1 MSIKL
6 KSVSLLKF
14 LLVMGL
20 TLAFGFVS
28 AQTTVTG
35 VVTSEDGTG
44 LAGATVLIK
53 GTTTGALTD
62 NAGKFQLGSVGSDA
76 TLLVSFIGFETAEV
90 AVNGQSNITIAM
102 KPSISQLDEVV
113 VVGYGT
119 VKKKDLT
126 GAVTKVSSKDFN
138 QGVMTAPQQ
147 LVQGK
152 VAGVQVVGN
161 SGAPGAETTFRIR
174 GASSVRSGNQPLFVV
189 DGIPL
194 DGRSSK
200 ANIGLPGGLNGAPN
214 TNPLTFINPNDIA
227 SIEVLKDASATAI
240 YGSRGANGVV
250 IITTKSAQAGAP
262 RIDFQ
267 AAAGVSSILRRPE
280 VLDGDQYRQALADYN
295 LSSGDFGGN
304 VDAMGE
310 ILRNGINQNYNFSM
324 TGGTER
330 GNYRV
335 SAGYLD
341 QQGIIRKSG
350 LRKYNG
356 AFRGSFNFLKN
367 DRLKLDVNIMATQ
380 NNQTSAPV
388 SNNAG
393 FQGSL
398 ISQALQW
405 NPTRPLFKED
415 GSYEL
420 TESNSTLNPIA
431 VSDAT
436 DLNFSNTRI
445 LASIAPTVKIVD
457 GLTYRFQFSVD
468 ANQGTSTATIKRFI
482 NLQDVENRG
491 WGQLSYQNL
500 TSQQF
505 THTLNYNADLT
516 SSVSLNAV
524 AGYEYLNYDNKGFGM
539 VAQDF
544 LTDDAD
550 FRYIFGNTTQG
561 TRNTFSFADPIF
573 ELQSYFARANVNIN
587 DKYLV
592 TATVRADG
600 SSKFG
605 ENNRYGVFPSFAVA
619 WNIAN
624 EDFVPSTINDLKLR
638 IGYGITG
645 NQEFPAGSAQ
655 ERYGFGQE
663 SISLVNVAN
672 PDLRWESVSTI
683 NVGVDFA
690 FANSR
695 IVGSIDYFTRTTS
708 DLLFQLDA
716 IQPAPA
722 TKLWVNLDGNVVNSG
737 VELALNTFII
747 NNDNVQWQLGGNFSY
762 LTNVFNTG
770 SQEVPPIETGE
781 INGQGL
787 SGVRSQRLADGQP
800 LYVFFLRQHEGLT
813 SEGFS
818 QFTDNETLDFSGDP
832 NPDFLLGINTA
843 LSVGKVSLSANFQ
856 GAFGHQIYNN
866 TANAIFVIGNLGTR
880 NVSTALLEET
890 DLNGNAVQ
898 EAQAN
903 PIKASTRYLEPGDY
917 LRLANATLSY
927 NIGNIGNSLRN
938 CSVYVTGQ
946 NLFIITQYSGFD
958 PEVNTNKA
966 VDGVPSFGIE
976 YVPYP
981 TARNIL
987 VGINFGL

>member
-6 KSVSLLKF
+6 KSMSLLK
-14 LLVMGL
+14 LLFVMGL
-20 TLAFGFVS
+20 SLAFGGVY

-35 VVTSEDGTG
+35 TVVSAKDGTR

-53 GTTTGALTD
+53 GTTTGSLTD
-62 NAGKFQLGSVGSDA
+62 NSGKFKLQNASSDA
-76 TLLVSFIGFETAEV
+76 VLLVSFIGFETQEV
-90 AVNGQSNITIAM
+90 PVNGRSNIKVEM
-102 KPSISQLDEVV
+102 KESISTVDEVV

-138 QGVMTAPQQ
+138 NGVMTAPQQ

-174 GASSVRSGNQPLFVV
+174 GANSVRAGNQPLFVI

-194 DGRSSK
+194 DGRSAK
-200 ANIGLPGGLNGAPN
+200 GNFTVPGGLGNTPN
-214 TNPLTFINPNDIA
+214 TNPLTFLNPNDIA

-250 IITTKSAQAGAP
+250 IITTKKAQAGAP

-267 AAAGVSSILRRPE
+267 AQAGVSNILRRPDM
-280 VLDGDQYRQALADYN
+280 LNGDEYRQALEDYDLGN
-295 LSSGDFGGN
+295 NGDFGDN
-304 VDAMGE
+304 VDAMDE
-310 ILRNGINQNYNFSM
+310 ILRTGITQNYNFSM

-335 SAGYLD
+335 SAAYLD

-356 AFRGSFNFLKN
+356 SFRGSFKFLKD
-367 DRLKLDVNIMATQ
+367 DRITLDVNLLASQ
-380 NNQTSAPV
+380 NNQRSAPI
-388 SNNAG
+388 SNNAD

-405 NPTRPLFKED
+405 NPTRPLRNED
-415 GSYEL
+415 G
-420 TESNSTLNPIA
+420 TLATTGSPSLINPLA
-431 VSDAT
+431 
-436 DLNFSNTRI
+436 FSEAFDQVFANTRI
-445 LASIAPTVKIVD
+445 LASIAPTVKIID

-468 ANQGTSTATIKRFI
+468 ANQGTTSASIKRFVS
-482 NLQDVENRG
+482 LQNIQDRG
-491 WGQLSYQNL
+491 WAQYNQSNL

-505 THTLNYNADLT
+505 THTLNYDANIT
-516 SSVSLNAV
+516 SNINLNAV
-524 AGYEYLNYDNKGFGM
+524 AGYEYLNYDNRGFGM
-539 VAQDF
+539 TGQDF
-544 LTDDAD
+544 LTDSID
-550 FRYIFGNTTQG
+550 FLNIFGNTSQTS
-561 TRNTFSFADPIF
+561 RNIYSFADPVF
-573 ELQSYFARANVNIN
+573 ELQSYFARANVSIS
-587 DKYLV
+587 DRYII

-605 ENNRYGVFPSFAVA
+605 ANNRYGVFPSFAVA

-624 EDFVPSTINDLKLR
+624 EAFMPESVNDLKLR
-638 IGYGITG
+638 VGWGQTG
-645 NQEFPAGSAQ
+645 NQEFPAGAAQ
-655 ERYGFGQE
+655 ERYGFGQQ

-672 PDLRWESVSTI
+672 PDLRWETVENLNI
-683 NVGVDFA
+683 GIDFA

-695 IVGSIDYFTRTTS
+695 IIGSIDYFTRTTS

-722 TKLWVNLDGNVVNSG
+722 TKLWVNLDGQVRNTG

-747 NNDNVQWQLGGNFSY
+747 DTDNVSWQFGGNVSF
-762 LTNVFNTG
+762 LTNELTG
-770 SQEVPPIETGE
+770 YEGPPVETGE

-787 SGVRSQRLADGQP
+787 SGVRSQRLANEQP
-800 LYVFFLRQHEGLT
+800 LYVFFLREHIGLNA
-813 SEGFS
+813 EGFS
-818 QFTDNETLDFSGDP
+818 EFENNEALAFAGDP
-832 NPDFLLGINTA
+832 NPDILLGINTT
-843 LSVGKVSLSANFQ
+843 LTVGKFALNANFQ

-880 NVSTALLEET
+880 NIASDLLTQT
-890 DLNGNAVQ
+890 DVNGNPVQ
-898 EAQAN
+898 ESQAN
-903 PIKASTRYLEPGDY
+903 PIKASTRYLESGDF

-927 NIGNIGNSLRN
+927 NLGKIGSSLRN
-938 CSVYVTGQ
+938 CSINLTGQ
-946 NLFIITQYSGFD
+946 NLFLITNYSGFD
-958 PEVNTNKA
+958 PEVNTNKT

-987 VGINFGL
+987 VGVNFGF